1 MRCLTFS
8 NRCPYNRLMR
18 PSVKPACYLGL
29 LLLALFL
36 TLAGCSKEAIKPSED
51 SQKIRTILAFVDRLK
66 QTYEAKDQAGLLALV
81 STDSTMLS
89 SLPPLLARDFQ
100 SFDRIKLT
108 LTVDRIEI
116 GKGKVTVVLNWD
128 GQWQNGATQ
137 LIYKEKGITILKLKE
152 SPAIRL
158 VELSGDP
165 LFGAGA
171 RSSQT
176 SPASRNSGSRPN
188 P

>member
-1 MRCLTFS
+1 MQ
-8 NRCPYNRLMR
+8 
-18 PSVKPACYLGL
+18 PSSKPACYLGFL
-29 LLLALFL
+29 FLPLFL
-36 TLAGCSKEAIKPSED
+36 TLAGCSKVAIKPSED
-51 SQKIRTILAFVDRLK
+51 SLKIRMILDFVVRLK
-66 QTYEAKDQAGLLALV
+66 QTYEAKDQAGLLALI
-81 STDSTMLS
+81 SPDSSMFS

-108 LTVDRIEI
+108 PTVDRIEI
-116 GKGKVTVVLNWD
+116 DKGTVTVVLNWD

-137 LIYKEKGITILKLKE
+137 LIYKEKGTTILKLKE

-165 LFGAGA
+165 LFGAGT

-176 SPASRNSGSRPN
+176 SPASLNSGSRPN

>member
-1 MRCLTFS
+1 MQ
-8 NRCPYNRLMR
+8 
-18 PSVKPACYLGL
+18 PSSKPACYLGL
-29 LLLALFL
+29 FLLPLFL

-51 SQKIRTILAFVDRLK
+51 SLKIRTILAFVDRLK
-66 QTYEAKDQAGLLALV
+66 QSYEAKDQAGLLALI
-81 STDSTMLS
+81 SPDSKMLS

-100 SFDRIKLT
+100 SFDRIRLT
-108 LTVDRIEI
+108 PTVDRIEI
-116 GKGKVTVVLNWD
+116 GKEMVTVVLNWD

-137 LIYKEKGITILKLKE
+137 LIYKEKGTTILKLKE
-152 SPAIRL
+152 SPAVRL

-165 LFGAGA
+165 LFGAGT

-176 SPASRNSGSRPN
+176 FPASRNSGSHPN